1 MLLPLILL
9 APLMA
14 QQAGPGLEQ
23 PPFHDDLLDQL
34 VGFWD
39 LMGSV
44 RGQPVHERLDSEWIL
59 NHQFL
64 RIHRKSV
71 ETPHEALMYIGYD
84 PVSERYVAH
93 LLDTFGARG
102 SETLGYGIR
111 SGDKIQFV
119 FEYPSGP
126 YHYTLSWDSKEK
138 SWQFV
143 LESKDRQGHWNT
155 FSTQALRRTLPGPVP
170 RVPPAPG
177 AAPRPPAIPGRG
189 PQ

>member
-1 MLLPLILL
+1 MLLPLIFVSTLF
-9 APLMA
+9 A
-14 QQAGPGLEQ
+14 QQVGPMQQ
-23 PPFHDDLLDQL
+23 PTFKDDLLDQL

-39 LMGSV
+39 LNGMV
-44 RGQPVHERLDSEWIL
+44 RGEPVHEHLASDWVL

-64 RIHRKSV
+64 RIHRKQL
-71 ETPHEALMYIGYD
+71 EGPHEQLIYIGYD

-93 LLDTFGARG
+93 LLDTFGGRG

-126 YHYTLSWDSKEK
+126 YHYTFSWDSKEK

-143 LESKDRQGHWNT
+143 LESKDRQGHWTT
-155 FSTQALRRTLPGPVP
+155 FSTQALKRMKPPGL
-170 RVPPAPG
+170 
-177 AAPRPPAIPGRG
+177 GRG
-189 PQ
+189 PQP

>member
-1 MLLPLILL
+1 MLL

-14 QQAGPGLEQ
+14 QPGPHQQ

-39 LMGSV
+39 LTGTA
-44 RGQPVHERLDSEWIL
+44 RGEPVHERVDAEWIL
-59 NHQFL
+59 DHQFL
-64 RIHRKSV
+64 RIHRKAV
-71 ETPHEALMYIGYD
+71 DGPHEQLMYLGYD
-84 PVSERYVAH
+84 TVSERYLVH
-93 LLDTFGARG
+93 LLDTFGGRG

-143 LESKDRQGHWNT
+143 LDSKDQQAHWTT
-155 FSTQALRRTLPGPVP
+155 FSTQTLRRI
-170 RVPPAPG
+170 A
-177 AAPRPPAIPGRG
+177 GRG
-189 PQ
+189 PLPPGPPGPRPD

>member
-1 MLLPLILL
+1 MLLPLLFL
-9 APLMA
+9 APLAA
-14 QQAGPGLEQ
+14 QPPGPQQQ
-23 PPFHDDLLDQL
+23 PPFHEELLDQL

-39 LMGSV
+39 LTGSV
-44 RGQPVHERLDSEWIL
+44 RSQAVHERVDSEWIL

-71 ETPHEALMYIGYD
+71 DGPDEQLMYIGYD
-84 PVSERYVAH
+84 PVSERYLVH
-93 LLDTFGARG
+93 LLNTFGGRG

-126 YHYTLSWDSKEK
+126 YHYTMSWDGKDR
-138 SWQFV
+138 SWQFL
-143 LESKDRQGHWNT
+143 LESKDRQGHWST
-155 FSTQALRRTLPGPVP
+155 FATQTLRRVSGPGPRLPPPGPGP
-170 RVPPAPG
+170 RGP
-177 AAPRPPAIPGRG
+177 RG